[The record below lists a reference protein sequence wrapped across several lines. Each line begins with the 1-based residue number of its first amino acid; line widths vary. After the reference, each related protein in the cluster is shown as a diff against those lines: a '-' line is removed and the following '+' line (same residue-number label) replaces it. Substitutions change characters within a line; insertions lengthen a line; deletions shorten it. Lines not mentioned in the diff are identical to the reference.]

1 MLQPPFGSLLGEQ
14 AGNLTLVEEIG
25 AGGMGLVFRAMHPVL
40 GKEAAVKV
48 LHASC
53 AADEAS
59 RARLLREAQLI
70 NRISTPRVPR
80 VTDAGVLGDG
90 RPWIA
95 MELVRGQTL
104 ASFIASERRP
114 PVRTAVAIIADMLD
128 VVLVAHGVSIVHRD
142 LKPDNVLISPK
153 GVCVLDFGIAKLMMD
168 TGAAG
173 LTSTGARLGSPGYMS
188 PEQITGQPIDVRTD
202 VYSASVILY
211 EMLAGERPFR
221 GSDFEILSAHT
232 ETPPE
237 PLRPRFA
244 DVPPELESLV
254 MAGLAKDPSQRFQSA
269 RAMRT
274 ALGNVAVRL

>member
-1 MLQPPFGSLLGEQ
+1 MLSPPFGSLLGEQ
-14 AGNLTLVEEIG
+14 AGNFTLVEEIG

-53 AADEAS
+53 AADQAS
-59 RARLLREAQLI
+59 RARLLREAELI

-80 VTDAGVLGDG
+80 VTDAGVLADG

-95 MELVRGQTL
+95 MELVRGQSL
-104 ASFIASERRP
+104 AAFIASERRP
-114 PVRTAVAIIADMLD
+114 VVQTAVAIVVDMLD
-128 VVLVAHGVSIVHRD
+128 VISVAHGVGVVHRD
-142 LKPDNVLISPK
+142 LKPDNVVITAK
-153 GVCVLDFGIAKLMMD
+153 GVCVLDFGIAKLLLD
-168 TGAAG
+168 GNTAG
-173 LTSTGARLGSPGYMS
+173 LTSTGARVGTPAYMA
-188 PEQITGQPIDVRTD
+188 PEQITGHPIDVRTD
-202 VYSASVILY
+202 VYSAAVILY

-237 PLRPRFA
+237 PLRPRFP
-244 DVPPELESLV
+244 DVSLELESLV
-254 MAGLAKDPSQRFQSA
+254 LAGLAKDPTRRFQSA

-274 ALGNVAVRL
+274 ALGNVAMRL